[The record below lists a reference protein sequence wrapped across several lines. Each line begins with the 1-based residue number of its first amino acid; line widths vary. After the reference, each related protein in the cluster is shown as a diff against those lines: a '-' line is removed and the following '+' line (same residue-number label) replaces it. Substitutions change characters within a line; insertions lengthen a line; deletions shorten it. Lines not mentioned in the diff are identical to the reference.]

1 MEQVISFFF
10 ACNLQMSTRLLMSLT
25 MLTLEM
31 LMNRTGDLMV
41 EEAAETTA
49 RASFVAKSYHYLS
62 SQTDDLQCSYYFAHF
77 DL

>member
-31 LMNRTGDLMV
+31 LMNRMGDLMV
-41 EEAAETTA
+41 EEEAETRA
-49 RASFVAKSYHYLS
+49 KASFVVNLNHLLS
-62 SQTDDLQCSYYFAHF
+62 SLGDDFQYYYFAHF